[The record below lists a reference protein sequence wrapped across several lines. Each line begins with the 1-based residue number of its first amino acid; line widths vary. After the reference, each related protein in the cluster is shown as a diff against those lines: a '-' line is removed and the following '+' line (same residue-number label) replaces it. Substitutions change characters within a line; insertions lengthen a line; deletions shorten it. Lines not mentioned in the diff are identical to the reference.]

1 MMPKNGFHPWFDH
14 QVPFVEA
21 AEVGTK
27 KVKKDHSTI
36 GLVVTTDGSI
46 TDIGRDDYIEAEERV
61 INELKGINKPFVVL
75 LNSTSPGDAE
85 TESLRQELEEKYQV
99 PVIAAN
105 CAQLKIEDLNSIME
119 GVLLEFPIREI
130 GINFSKWIES
140 LEDNHWLKV
149 DMINAVKD
157 VFRGIGRIREIKG
170 AVEKFDEYEFIKKA
184 YVDNINLGSGNAIIE
199 INVEDGLL
207 YRVLTEMTE
216 IEISGEHELISI
228 IKDLARVKKEYD
240 KIEFALNDV
249 KLKGYGIVTPQ
260 ITELT
265 LEQPE
270 IVKQGSRFGVK
281 LRASAPSIHMISNK
295 RIFKF
300 IRNNQNRGQKPY
312 EINIEVNIG
321 LESA

>member
-1 MMPKNGFHPWFDH
+1 M
-14 QVPFVEA
+14 
-21 AEVGTK
+21 
-27 KVKKDHSTI
+27 VK
-36 GLVVTTDGSI
+36 
-46 TDIGRDDYIEAEERV
+46 
-61 INELKGINKPFVVL
+61 INKPFVVL

-270 IVKQGSRFGVK
+270 IVKQGSRFGVN
-281 LRASAPSIHMISNK
+281 L
-295 RIFKF
+295 
-300 IRNNQNRGQKPY
+300 GQVHVYTYDK
-312 EINIEVNIG
+312 
-321 LESA
+321 S